1 MKMRKLNNQGSTL
14 LTVVI
19 ILAFIGILGSMMLSV
34 TMTNLQMKV
43 LERKA
48 KENFY
53 TCEATMDEIAA
64 CLHELTVQTIR
75 DVYENNDDAILK
87 NISTYIALDEEEL
100 NNELKR
106 RVTLELIRKLGNTSG
121 YSETD
126 LLSGTPVRVQNT
138 QIFDDYLMPLPG
150 DGSITRVINIGN
162 ISIVPLSGI
171 IVSDISVH
179 MTVDDFDSRIS
190 TDMMIELPEF
200 SFEEGLQT
208 VVYGM
213 EQPYRDY
220 ALVADGSIVSDNTLG
235 EGSTGENI
243 IEGSIYSG
251 DDIIVGSQMMDYHK
265 VLING
270 GNIITRGDIVVN
282 DTGSLSISGIT
293 MTDSDTG
300 APVYVPAVVW
310 ADNIRTEITVPVGQD
325 YTKPTTIDIDGT
337 CIVRDDLT
345 LNGSYSNVT
354 VKGAYVGYTATQSS
368 LGSSIIINGTGS
380 TLDLSRVNSL
390 ILAGRAHVSV
400 DDSKAGTTKV
410 TDIMTGESV
419 GIKSNQKAYL
429 LPGRFIKDIKH
440 NPVTSLDIA
449 DFDIPE
455 VNFDELDPSEDI
467 DYRLYVNN
475 AVNHKIASKQT
486 VEGDTSTI
494 LRYYYLNFGSGKQ
507 ADDYLWDYI
516 LRNEYSLD
524 SIYPFKLGQ
533 VILPNPSINEVI
545 SAGNLMYYDNH
556 AVGIPKVGIQ
566 RGISSHYSTDEEV
579 INVINS
585 HEFSNPTYS
594 GNGIKPTDTVGS
606 LLGLYNKI
614 CHNLSLDSDKGY
626 QEEDK
631 VVESTTI
638 SSDLAYIQEWLIKH
652 PTYEGLEYYGGMLN
666 LDVPRSEGKIIV
678 VNGNTNIY
686 RNFAGLMVVNG
697 DVYIDDNVNIDG
709 MILSIDSNTADGLNK
724 ITLGNNVSVTGRLAS
739 MGDIIL
745 GSDNTL
751 TASDDLLESI
761 FSEQGEVLKYI
772 FRNLDTRVL
781 YVREDPAE
789 NLVDLS
795 TVIHFRNWRRE

>member
-1 MKMRKLNNQGSTL
+1 MSLR
-14 LTVVI
+14 
-19 ILAFIGILGSMMLSV
+19 
-34 TMTNLQMKV
+34 
-43 LERKA
+43 
-48 KENFY
+48 
-53 TCEATMDEIAA
+53 
-64 CLHELTVQTIR
+64 IR
-75 DVYENNDDAILK
+75 
-87 NISTYIALDEEEL
+87 
-100 NNELKR
+100 
-106 RVTLELIRKLGNTSG
+106 
-121 YSETD
+121 
-126 LLSGTPVRVQNT
+126 
-138 QIFDDYLMPLPG
+138 
-150 DGSITRVINIGN
+150 
-162 ISIVPLSGI
+162 
-171 IVSDISVH
+171 
-179 MTVDDFDSRIS
+179 
-190 TDMMIELPEF
+190 
-200 SFEEGLQT
+200 
-208 VVYGM
+208 
-213 EQPYRDY
+213 
-220 ALVADGSIVSDNTLG
+220 
-235 EGSTGENI
+235 
-243 IEGSIYSG
+243 
-251 DDIIVGSQMMDYHK
+251 
-265 VLING
+265 
-270 GNIITRGDIVVN
+270 
-282 DTGSLSISGIT
+282 SLSISGIT

-566 RGISSHYSTDEEV
+566 RESAVTI
-579 INVINS
+579 
-585 HEFSNPTYS
+585 
-594 GNGIKPTDTVGS
+594 
-606 LLGLYNKI
+606 LLMK
-614 CHNLSLDSDKGY
+614 
-626 QEEDK
+626 
-631 VVESTTI
+631 
-638 SSDLAYIQEWLIKH
+638 
-652 PTYEGLEYYGGMLN
+652 
-666 LDVPRSEGKIIV
+666 
-678 VNGNTNIY
+678 
-686 RNFAGLMVVNG
+686 
-697 DVYIDDNVNIDG
+697 
-709 MILSIDSNTADGLNK
+709 
-724 ITLGNNVSVTGRLAS
+724 
-739 MGDIIL
+739 
-745 GSDNTL
+745 
-751 TASDDLLESI
+751 
-761 FSEQGEVLKYI
+761 
-772 FRNLDTRVL
+772 
-781 YVREDPAE
+781 
-789 NLVDLS
+789 
-795 TVIHFRNWRRE
+795 